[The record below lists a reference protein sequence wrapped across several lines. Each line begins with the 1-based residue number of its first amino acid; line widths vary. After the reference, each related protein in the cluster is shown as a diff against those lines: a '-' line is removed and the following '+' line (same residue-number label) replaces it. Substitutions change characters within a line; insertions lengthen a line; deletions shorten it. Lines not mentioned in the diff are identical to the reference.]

1 MLGSEPAFGGRRCLR
16 QPRRAARTV
25 ASNLR
30 CGKPSGV
37 DSAEAFSG
45 EAGGAVHPDGG
56 GLRHRGIRHG
66 LGPGDEI
73 RPEMVGLQ
81 RIFHEYRR
89 KNLRGRTFGIRPWG
103 TGHSLSHCAAAGQ
116 PPEKGEP
123 KGSSAGGHH
132 ADQPILLRSDLFGE
146 APQHGGR
153 HLQRKNETDGYENR
167 RIQSSSESAEEFLWE
182 LQYVGSSCFFENKK
196 QTCNGYYAMYPPYC
210 VSSKEGT

>member
-1 MLGSEPAFGGRRCLR
+1 MLGSEPASGGRRGLC
-16 QPRRAARTV
+16 QPRCAARTV

-30 CGKPSGV
+30 RGKPSGA
-37 DSAEAFSG
+37 DSPEAFSG
-45 EAGGAVHPDGG
+45 EAGAAVHPDGG
-56 GLRHRGIRHG
+56 SLRHCGIRHG
-66 LGPGDEI
+66 LVPGDEI

-89 KNLRGRTFGIRPWG
+89 KNLCGRTPGIWPGG
-103 TGHSLSHCAAAGQ
+103 TGHRLSHCAAAGQ
-116 PPEKGEP
+116 PPKEGEP

-132 ADQPILLRSDLFGE
+132 ADQPVLLRSDLFGE

-153 HLQRKNETDGYENR
+153 HLQRKHETGGYENH
-167 RIQSSSESAEEFLWE
+167 RIQSRAESPEEFLWE